1 MNTEL
6 LTWTRDYIQAHPD
19 EIAMREWDCGST
31 ACIGGHACRLAG
43 KPITLLMLER
53 FTHFKHART
62 VLDLTIEQARDLFF
76 LDSWPTEFRYRYEKA
91 LETLG
96 AVDGRT
102 EAAAVVVERI
112 DHFIEQNMIVVS

>member
-6 LTWTRDYIQAHPD
+6 LTYTRDYIQAHPN
-19 EIAMREWDCGST
+19 ELMMREWDCGTT

-43 KPITLLMLER
+43 KPITMLMLER

-62 VLDLTIEQARDLFF
+62 VLDLTIEQGRDLFF
-76 LDSWPTEFRYRYEKA
+76 LDAWPTEFRYPYEKA
-91 LETLG
+91 ES
-96 AVDGRT
+96 RS

-112 DHFIEQNMIVVS
+112 DSFIEQNSVAVS